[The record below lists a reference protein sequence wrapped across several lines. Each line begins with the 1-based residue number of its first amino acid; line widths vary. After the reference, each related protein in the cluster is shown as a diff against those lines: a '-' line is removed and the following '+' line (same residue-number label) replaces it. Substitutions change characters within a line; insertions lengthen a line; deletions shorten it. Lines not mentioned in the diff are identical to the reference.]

1 MILDLIGQFFW
12 ILMFIMPLVT
22 VLIVWKMSE
31 TNKIMLVII
40 GLLVGSFF
48 SVLCYFISLAILFGN
63 GMGN

>member
-22 VLIVWKMSE
+22 VLIVWKMRE
-31 TNKIMLVII
+31 MNKILLVII
-40 GLLVGSFF
+40 GVLVGSFF
-48 SVLCYFISLAILFGN
+48 SVICYFISLAILFRN

>member
-48 SVLCYFISLAILFGN
+48 SVLCYFISLAILFRN

>member
-22 VLIVWKMSE
+22 VLIIWKMSD
-31 TNKIMLVII
+31 TNKILLVII

-48 SVLCYFISLAILFGN
+48 SVLCYFISLAILFRN

>member
-12 ILMFIMPLVT
+12 MLMFIMPLLT

-40 GLLVGSFF
+40 GVLMGSFF
-48 SVLCYFISLAILFGN
+48 SVLCYFISLAILFRN

>member
-22 VLIVWKMSE
+22 VLIVWKMSA
-31 TNKIMLVII
+31 TNKILLVIF
-40 GLLVGSFF
+40 GVLVGSFF
-48 SVLCYFISLAILFGN
+48 SVLCYFISLAILFRN

>member
-12 ILMFIMPLVT
+12 MLMFIMPLVT
-22 VLIVWKMSE
+22 VLIIWKMSE

-48 SVLCYFISLAILFGN
+48 SVLCYFISLAILFRN

>member
-22 VLIVWKMSE
+22 VLIVWKMSA
-31 TNKIMLVII
+31 TNKILLVII
-40 GLLVGSFF
+40 GVLVGSFF
-48 SVLCYFISLAILFGN
+48 SVLCYFISLAILFRN